1 MTKDRKSAIVL
12 IDIQGK
18 LAQIMHNSDELFKNI
33 EILIKGVQLL
43 NIPIIWTEQLP
54 DKLGPTTNRISKLL
68 VNQKPIMKSEFSCV
82 INDEFADLLKENDY
96 NHFLL
101 CGIETHVCVYQT
113 AKDLLSLGHEVEII
127 TDGVSSR
134 TELNRNIGIEKITS
148 LGAKVTS
155 VEMLL
160 FEKQK
165 IAVGN
170 KFRELIN
177 VINCYACI
185 SNTIRIIT
193 LPFL

>member
-1 MTKDRKSAIVL
+1 MTKEGKTAIVL
-12 IDIQGK
+12 IDVQGK
-18 LAQIMHNSDELFKNI
+18 LAEIMQNSSELFKNI
-33 EILIKGVQLL
+33 EILIKGAQLL
-43 NIPIIWTEQLP
+43 DIPIIWTEQLP
-54 DKLGPTTNRISKLL
+54 GKLGATTERISSLL
-68 VNQKPIMKSEFSCV
+68 SSQKPIIKSEFSCV
-82 INDEFADLLKENDY
+82 KNVEFSAFIEKEKY

-113 AKDLLSLGHEVEII
+113 AKDLLGLGHEVEII

-165 IAVGN
+165 IAVGD
-170 KFRELIN
+170 KFRELIK
-177 VINCYACI
+177 
-185 SNTIRIIT
+185 IIK
-193 LPFL
+193 

>member
-1 MTKDRKSAIVL
+1 MTKERKTAIVL

-18 LAQIMHNSDELFKNI
+18 LAQIMYNSTKLFKNI
-33 EILIKGVQLL
+33 EILIKGARLL

-54 DKLGPTTNRISKLL
+54 EKLGATSKQLSDLL
-68 VNQKPIMKSEFSCV
+68 TGQKPIIKSEFSCV
-82 INDEFADLLKENDY
+82 KNVEFSDLIEQKKY

-113 AKDLLSLGHEVEII
+113 AKDLLKFGQEVELII
-127 TDGVSSR
+127 DAVASR
-134 TELNRNIGIEKITS
+134 TELNKRIGIDKIIS
-148 LGAKVTS
+148 LGGKVTT

-160 FEKQK
+160 FEKQE

-177 VINCYACI
+177 IVK
-185 SNTIRIIT
+185 
-193 LPFL
+193 